1 MFSPLDPEAIE
12 SKEKRMN
19 RRDFVVLSANTLA
32 WSITAFTTT
41 TTSYASEADSKRR

>member
-41 TTSYASEADSKRR
+41 TSYASEADSKRR